1 MPEPGPSPDAKPK
14 KPSKLARVRNIG
26 ICAHIDAGKTTVT
39 ERFLYYAGRIHKI
52 GEVHDGEAQMDWM
65 PQERERGITITAAAT
80 TLEWRGHDV
89 HLIDTP
95 GHVDFTIEVERSLRV
110 LDGAVVVFCG
120 VSGVEPQSETGWH
133 QADNFHVPRLAFV
146 NKMDRPGADF
156 QAVVTEIRERLGA
169 NPIPVQ
175 LPIGAEDQ
183 FTGVI
188 DLIRERAFYFSGA
201 EDDLPREDSVP
212 AAMAADVA
220 AAREKLI
227 EAAADFDD
235 NIATAFLEGQPID
248 NAAIIAALR
257 KGTLLCKV
265 VPVLAGSALRNKGV
279 QPLLDAVCDF
289 LPAPIEVPAIEG
301 VDPTNNQPVSRPPE
315 DSAPFCALAFKV
327 AMDEGRKTVFLR
339 IYSGVLKPGDEV
351 QNARTRR
358 NEKVARL
365 FSVHANRR
373 ERIERAGA
381 GSIVVAMGLKEA
393 GTGDTVYAPKAPILL
408 GRIDAHEPVIARAI
422 EPKTQAEKE
431 KMDFG
436 LTKLAD
442 EDPTFRFG
450 EDPETGQ
457 TIIRGMGELHLDI
470 MADRLKREYGV
481 EAQVGRPQVVYRETL
496 AGSAEAE
503 ARFER
508 QVEDET
514 LFGHARVRVAAR
526 PRGSGNVVKVDV
538 PLPVQVPGA
547 PRIPEAPKAILDAAL
562 EGATEAMRSGPEGYP
577 FEDIEVVVTGIEYRP
592 DASTP
597 AGQKAAVGEALRQ
610 ASREAGTRL
619 LEPIMKVEVTAPEAN
634 VGDVL
639 GDLNARRARIEDVGV
654 RGVQRVVL
662 AKVPLRRM
670 FGYSTDLRSATQGRA
685 NYTMQFEAYDAWE

>member
-1 MPEPGPSPDAKPK
+1 MPDPGPSPDAKPK

-26 ICAHIDAGKTTVT
+26 VCAHIDAGKTTVS

-120 VSGVEPQSETGWH
+120 VSGVEPQSETVWH

-156 QAVVTEIRERLGA
+156 QAVVDEVRERLGA
-169 NPIPVQ
+169 RPIPIQ
-175 LPIGAEDQ
+175 IPIGAEDQ
-183 FTGVI
+183 FVGVI
-188 DLIRERAFYFSGA
+188 DLIRERAIYFSGE
-201 EDDLPREDSVP
+201 EDDPPREDSVP
-212 AAMAADVA
+212 AALADKVA

-235 NIATAFLEGQPID
+235 AIATAYLEGKPID
-248 NAAIIAALR
+248 SAALIAALR
-257 KGTLLCKV
+257 KGTLKCGI

-279 QPLLDAVCDF
+279 QPLLDAVCDY
-289 LPAPIEVPAIEG
+289 LPAPTEVPPIQGTNPVTGE
-301 VDPTNNQPVSRPPE
+301 PTTRPPE
-315 DSAPFCALAFKV
+315 DAAPFCALAFKV

-381 GSIVVAMGLKEA
+381 GSIVVAMGLKDA

-408 GRIDAHEPVIARAI
+408 GRIEAHEPVIARAI

-481 EAQVGRPQVVYRETL
+481 DATVGRPQVVYRETL

-514 LFGHARVRVAAR
+514 LFGQARVRVASR
-526 PRGSGNVVKVDV
+526 PRGSGNVVKLDI
-538 PLPVQVPGA
+538 PTIVQVPGQ
-547 PRIPEAPKAILDAAL
+547 PRIPETPKAILDAAL

-597 AGQKAAVGEALRQ
+597 AGQRAAVGEALRQ
-610 ASREAGTRL
+610 ASRDAGTRL
-619 LEPIMKVEVTAPEAN
+619 LEPIMKVEVTSPESN

-639 GDLNARRARIEDVGV
+639 GDLNARHARIEDVGV
-654 RGVQRVVL
+654 RGNQRLVI

-685 NYTMQFEAYDAWE
+685 NYTMQFEAFDAWE